1 MHALVDDLTAL
12 RARVGELIDAGG
24 RAGGL
29 HAASDDDL
37 LEVIARAGDVARAV
51 EAFLVE
57 AVGEVAERS
66 RSLVREERLT
76 TRAGCRNVTELVQR
90 LTRCGPGTAAR
101 IERAAQAT
109 APAWDPVTG
118 EGMPARLPGM
128 REALLDAQTGI
139 DGVLAVA
146 GPLLGMRDR
155 VARDRVLAADE
166 ILAAEARGAGPDGA
180 PPACADLLRIQAQ
193 VWAAVLDPDGA
204 EPDEKAAARRRG
216 LTLGSPQGGV
226 IPIRGA
232 LLPEV
237 AAQLQRIYDATC
249 APQAVR
255 FRDSGGQPDDDAGR
269 DVAGG
274 EVGDHA
280 SGDDVAGDGGR
291 HSVDVPR
298 DERTTPQKLHDA
310 LATALSVAAA
320 SRDLPTIGGA
330 APTLVV
336 SVREE
341 DLVAGTGRAWLDG
354 CEQPA
359 SIFTARHVACS
370 GVIQRVTLAE
380 NGRIVRIG
388 TEERVFNRH
397 QRRAISLRDGGCV
410 IPGCGVPAA
419 WCELH
424 HVTAHATGGPTHTS
438 NGVLLCWYHHRF
450 IDTGPWRIRMNN
462 GIPEVRAPLWFDPS
476 GRWRPVTTSRTRLLD
491 LTGRRT

>member
-1 MHALVDDLTAL
+1 MHALADDLTAL
-12 RARVGELIDAGG
+12 RARLGELVDAAARGG
-24 RAGGL
+24 AV
-29 HAASDDDL
+29 HAAGDDDL
-37 LEVIARAGDVARAV
+37 LEAIARAGDVARAV

-57 AVGEVAERS
+57 AVGEIAERS
-66 RSLVREERLT
+66 RSAVREERLT

-90 LTRCGPGTAAR
+90 LTRCGPGTATR
-101 IERAAQAT
+101 LERAAQAT

-118 EGMPARLPGM
+118 AGMPARLPGM
-128 REALLDAQTGI
+128 REALLDADTGL

-155 VARDRVLAADE
+155 VDRDRVLAADE
-166 ILAAEARGAGPDGA
+166 ILADAARGAGPDGA
-180 PPACADLLRIQAQ
+180 PPACADLLRVQAQ

-204 EPDEKAAARRRG
+204 EPDDQAAARRRG
-216 LTLGSPQGGV
+216 ITLGAARGGV
-226 IPIRGA
+226 VPIRGA

-237 AAQLQRIYDATC
+237 AAQLHRIHDATC
-249 APQAVR
+249 SPQAVR
-255 FRDSGGQPDDDAGR
+255 F
-269 DVAGG
+269 
-274 EVGDHA
+274 HA
-280 SGDDVAGDGGR
+280 SAGHSTDDPAD
-291 HSVDVPR
+291 DPPR
-298 DERTTPQKLHDA
+298 DDRTTPQKLHDA

-336 SVREE
+336 SVRES
-341 DLVAGTGRAWLDG
+341 DLVAGTGRAWAEG

-359 SIFTARHVACS
+359 SIFTARHIACS

-397 QRRAISLRDGGCV
+397 QRRAIALRDGGCV

-424 HVTAHATGGPTHTS
+424 HVTDHADGGPTHTS

-450 IDTGPWRIRMNN
+450 IDTGPWRIRMNR
-462 GIPEVRAPLWFDPS
+462 GVPEVQAPLWFDPT

-491 LTGRRT
+491 LTSRRRT